1 MAKEYI
7 ERGKL
12 KDELID
18 LTPYAMCNAQINS
31 DIDMYTVMGIIDEQ
45 TVSDVVEVVRCKDCS
60 SYKQDSP
67 GLGWCPVVEFV
78 RLDNDFCS
86 YGERRDSNEAD

>member
-1 MAKEYI
+1 MAKEFV
-7 ERGKL
+7 ERETLLDVIKNNVAPMYY
-12 KDELID
+12 KDCLECIVEA
-18 LTPYAMCNAQINS
+18 PAA
-31 DIDMYTVMGIIDEQ
+31 
-45 TVSDVVEVVRCKDCS
+45 DVVEVVRCKDCS